1 MAYKQIVTPNI
12 NISARAGMCLEYVD
26 NAVNAPKRT
35 ATAQIAYETANRNG
49 CVSANTEYPENVWFV
64 LFLSIDNND
73 YAGLGHVALA
83 YVDSGGNMQIHDSEV
98 HRGARRPYTSLAELT
113 GWFGSVGTQMTY
125 LGWSIGVDGVK
136 LIEEEVKTTD
146 EEAKVAQVV
155 PELKG
160 NKKMT
165 YIFNVVDADGKPV
178 GGTYMFDGIRCIAFA
193 GKNGKA
199 AMDHYVGTYKQMFG
213 KDIPTQSKTQGQ
225 FDLWAKMYKVEYIN
239 FN

>member
-1 MAYKQIVTPNI
+1 MAYIQLIEPNI
-12 NISARAGMCLEYVD
+12 NIGARAGMCLEYVD

-35 ATAQIAYETANRNG
+35 ATAQIAYETAKGNG
-49 CVSANTEYPENVWFV
+49 WVSDNSEYPKNVWFV

-83 YVDSGGNMQIHDSEV
+83 YVDSSGSMQIHDSEV
-98 HRGARRPYTSLAELT
+98 HRGARRPYTSIAELAR
-113 GWFGSVGTQMTY
+113 WFGSVGTQMTY

-136 LIEEEVKTTD
+136 LIEEEVKT
-146 EEAKVAQVV
+146 AQVA

-165 YIFNVVDADGKPV
+165 YIFNVVDANGKPV
-178 GGTYMFDGIRCIAFA
+178 GGTYMFDGIRCIAFG

-199 AMDHYVGTYKQMFG
+199 AMDHYVGTYKQVFG

-239 FN
+239 FK

>member
-1 MAYKQIVTPNI
+1 MVYIQLIEPNI
-12 NISARAGMCLEYVD
+12 DISARAGMCLEYVD

-35 ATAQIAYETANRNG
+35 ATAQIAYETAKGNG
-49 CVSANTEYPENVWFV
+49 WVSDNSEYPKNVWFV

-83 YVDSGGNMQIHDSEV
+83 YVDSSGSMQIHDSEV
-98 HRGARRPYTSLAELT
+98 HRGARRPYTSIAELA

-136 LIEEEVKTTD
+136 LIEEEVKT
-146 EEAKVAQVV
+146 AQVA

-160 NKKMT
+160 NEKMT
-165 YIFNVVDADGKPV
+165 YIFNVVDANGKPV

-239 FN
+239 FK

>member
-1 MAYKQIVTPNI
+1 MAYKQLVTPNI
-12 NISARAGMCLEYVD
+12 DISATAGMCLQYVD
-26 NAVNAPKRT
+26 NALSAVDRT
-35 ATAQIAYETANRNG
+35 HTAQIAHNTAQDKGWVR
-49 CVSANTEYPENVWFV
+49 ANQSYPRNVWFV
-64 LFLSIDNND
+64 MFWSIDNGD

-83 YVDSGGNMQIHDSEV
+83 YVDSSGSMQIHDSEV
-98 HRGARRPYTSLAELT
+98 HRGARLPYTSLAELA

-136 LIEEEVKTTD
+136 LIEEEEEVKT
-146 EEAKVAQVV
+146 AQVA

-165 YIFNVVDADGKPV
+165 YIFNVVDANGKPV

-239 FN
+239 FK

>member
-1 MAYKQIVTPNI
+1 MTYLQLFEPNI
-12 NISARAGMCLEYVD
+12 NVSARAGMCLEYVD

-35 ATAQIAYETANRNG
+35 ATAQIAYETAKGNG
-49 CVSANTEYPENVWFV
+49 WVSDNSEYPRNVWFV
-64 LFLSIDNND
+64 LFWSIDNND

-83 YVDSGGNMQIHDSEV
+83 FVDSDGNMQIHDSEV
-98 HRGARRPYTSLAELT
+98 HRSARQAYTSLAELSA
-113 GWFGSVGTQMTY
+113 WFGSVGTQMTY

-136 LIEEEVKTTD
+136 LIEEEVKT
-146 EEAKVAQVV
+146 AQVA

-165 YIFNVVDADGKPV
+165 YIFNVVDANGEPV

-239 FN
+239 FK

>member
-1 MAYKQIVTPNI
+1 MTLRQTVSPNYGI
-12 NISARAGMCLEYVD
+12 GATRGWCLQYVD
-26 NAVNAPKRT
+26 NAISAPNRT
-35 ATAQIAYETANRNG
+35 YSAQLAYESAKARG
-49 CVSANTEYPENVWFV
+49 WVSANTDMPRGLWSI
-64 LFLSIDNND
+64 LFWSIDNGD
-73 YAGLGHVALA
+73 YAGLGHIALV
-83 YVDSGGNMQIHDSEV
+83 YVNNQGQMTIHDSEV
-98 HRGARRPYTSLAELT
+98 HAGARQPYGSLQERT
-113 GWFGSVGTQMTY
+113 NWFGSVGTQMTY

-136 LIEEEVKTTD
+136 LIEEEVKT
-146 EEAKVAQVV
+146 AHVA

-165 YIFNVVDADGKPV
+165 YIFNVVDANGKPV

-239 FN
+239 FK

>member
-1 MAYKQIVTPNI
+1 MVYLQLVEPNI
-12 NISARAGMCLEYVD
+12 NIGARAGMCLEYVD

-35 ATAQIAYETANRNG
+35 ATAQIAYETAKGNG
-49 CVSANTEYPENVWFV
+49 WVSANAEYPRNVWFV
-64 LFLSIDNND
+64 LFWSIDNND

-83 YVDSGGNMQIHDSEV
+83 FVDDDGNMQIHDSEV
-98 HRGARRPYTSLAELT
+98 HRGARQPYTSLSELSS
-113 GWFGSVGTQMTY
+113 WFGSVGTQMTY

-136 LIEEEVKTTD
+136 LIEEEVKT
-146 EEAKVAQVV
+146 AQVA

-165 YIFNVVDADGKPV
+165 YIFNVVDANGKPV
-178 GGTYMFDGIRCIAFA
+178 GGTYMFDGIRCIAFT

-239 FN
+239 FK